1 MKTAI
6 VHDWLSVYGGAESI
20 IRIMHSLFPDAPV
33 YTSVYDA
40 DNMPED
46 FREMDIRPSFLQHMP
61 FAKKKYSSYL
71 QLMPKAFERFDLSGY
86 DLVISSSTCCA
97 KGVKTR
103 KETFHICY
111 CNTPM
116 RYAWDFYDEYVS
128 EKSFLARKYIGLV
141 MPGIRKWDFESSD
154 RVDQFIAN
162 SNNVADRI
170 RRHYHRS
177 SHVIYPPVRTDMFVP
192 TGAQED
198 FYLAA
203 SRLVPYKRI
212 DLAAEVFTKLNKP
225 LYIIGGGSEYEKIK
239 ALSGSNVKLLGRVSD
254 DELLSYMQRCKAF
267 LFPGEEDFGITPV
280 EAQACG
286 KPVIAFGKG
295 GACETVIDGKTGVLF
310 PEQSVESL
318 TEAVLR
324 FENMHFSEEDMTAN
338 AERFSEKR
346 FRRELYDYIMDAYAR
361 FLRGESDGRK

>member
-20 IRIMHSLFPDAPV
+20 IRILHDLFPEAPV

-40 DNMPED
+40 DNMPDD
-46 FREMDIRPSFLQHMP
+46 FREMDIRTSFLQHMP
-61 FAKKKYSSYL
+61 FAKKKYTSYL
-71 QLMPKAFERFDLSGY
+71 QLMPKAFESFDLSEY

-128 EKSFLARKYIGLV
+128 GRNFLARKYIGMV
-141 MPGIRKWDFESSD
+141 MPGIRKWDFKSAD

-170 RRHYHRS
+170 KRHYKRD
-177 SHVIYPPVRTDMFVP
+177 SHVIYPPVRTNMFVP
-192 TGAQED
+192 TGVCED

-212 DLAAEVFTKLNKP
+212 DLAAETFTKLKKP
-225 LYIIGGGSEYEKIK
+225 LYIVGAGSEFEKIK
-239 ALSGSNVKLLGRVSD
+239 DLSGDTVRLLGRVGD
-254 DELLSYMQRCKAF
+254 EELLALMQRCKAF

-295 GACETVIDGKTGVLF
+295 GACETVVDGKTGILF
-310 PEQSVESL
+310 PEQTVQSL
-318 TEAVLR
+318 TEAIDR
-324 FENMHFSEEDMTAN
+324 FENTKFDIEDITAN
-338 AERFSEKR
+338 AERFSEER
-346 FRRELYDYIMDAYAR
+346 FRTELYEYIMDCFER
-361 FLRGESDGRK
+361 FKRGEQG